1 MRRRA
6 LVTANQLEAAAH
18 AVPRV
23 GNKLTCR
30 GARERGW
37 QPALAQ
43 FPREEATKME
53 EGSTGRGGEAAREET
68 GGRRRATIGVKGR
81 EERLLVARVFTVG
94 AFYTRR

>member
-1 MRRRA
+1 MMRRA
-6 LVTANQLEAAAH
+6 LVTANQLEAAAR

-43 FPREEATKME
+43 FPREGDEN
-53 EGSTGRGGEAAREET
+53 GRGEHGERTRGGARGDVWEET
-68 GGRRRATIGVKGR
+68 SEDWRQG
-81 EERLLVARVFTVG
+81 
-94 AFYTRR
+94 